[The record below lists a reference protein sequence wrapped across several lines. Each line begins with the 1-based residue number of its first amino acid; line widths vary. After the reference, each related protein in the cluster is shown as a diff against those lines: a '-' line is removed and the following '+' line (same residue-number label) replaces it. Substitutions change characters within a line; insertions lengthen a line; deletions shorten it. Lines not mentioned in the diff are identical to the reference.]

1 MQSTNMRALVI
12 AGALMALLCSPDQ
25 GTAAAARNG
34 KQQAAPPSAGQTIS
48 LKQSIMATLEGNKSL
63 RAIQENRVAVEHERD
78 RAVRGYGPR
87 VDVSGGTG
95 GSVLSDTSTRR
106 SNEESSFNTL
116 NRMSATVTQ
125 PIWDGF
131 ATRSRVRVAESTY
144 DSMTHRVFDNATT
157 LTLDTIIAHVD
168 VLRLRRLLKLAEDN
182 VTEHKRLLEL
192 ARNRAA
198 AGADTLADV
207 SKAESRLQRAYT
219 SLVEAQA
226 AMLNGQ
232 DTYTR
237 LTFNQDYNRLQP
249 VVDAPTPYASVD
261 AVMQEAKTANPK
273 LAAYLQDINAAQG
286 QRELS
291 QSAYYPNVNI
301 EAGPS
306 YQQRGDKEKT
316 WTYNFDVMGVV
327 RWNVFNSGADKA
339 ADEAASA
346 RVRQSRQ
353 TMYNFFDEL
362 KLEVQKNWTAIE
374 AAQKQYTFWTKSE
387 ELNIITLQAY
397 QEQFL
402 MGQRGLLDLL
412 DAQSELYNSS
422 TQKVTAKNNVL
433 IGHYRLLAL
442 SGVLLPRLDV
452 PTERLYAAP
461 SPSTADPGERYR

>member
-1 MQSTNMRALVI
+1 MQSTTTRALLVL
-12 AGALMALLCSPDQ
+12 GTLMALLWSPDE
-25 GTAAAARNG
+25 GMAAARNT
-34 KQQAAPPSAGQTIS
+34 KQQPTPATTQPTIS
-48 LKQSIMATLEGNKSL
+48 LKESINATLDSNRSL
-63 RAIQENRVAVEHERD
+63 RAIQENRIAVEHERD
-78 RAVRGYGPR
+78 RAMRGYGPR
-87 VDVSGGTG
+87 VDVTGSAG
-95 GSVLSDTSTRR
+95 GSVLSDTTTRATK
-106 SNEESSFNTL
+106 EEKDFNALGRVGATL
-116 NRMSATVTQ
+116 TQ

-131 ATRSRVRVAESTY
+131 ATRSRVRVAESTL
-144 DSMTHRVFDNATT
+144 DSMTFRVFDNATT
-157 LTLDTIIAHVD
+157 LTLDAIIAHVD
-168 VLRLRRLLKLAEDN
+168 ILRLRQLLQLAEKN
-182 VTEHKRLLEL
+182 VAEHKRLLEL

-207 SKAESRLQRAYT
+207 SKAESRLQRANT
-219 SLVEAQA
+219 ALVEAQA
-226 AMLNGQ
+226 ALLNGQ

-237 LTFNQDYNRLQP
+237 LTNMHDYSRLQP
-249 VVDAPTPYASVD
+249 VADAPTPYASVD
-261 AVMQEAKTANPK
+261 AVMEEAKTANPK

-286 QRELS
+286 QRELA

-301 EAGPS
+301 EAGPN

-353 TMYNFFDEL
+353 TMYNFYDEL
-362 KLEVQKNWTAIE
+362 RLEVQKNWTAIE
-374 AAQKQYTFWTKSE
+374 AAQKQYRFWTKSE

-422 TQKVTAKNNVL
+422 TQKVTARNNVL
-433 IGHYRLLAL
+433 VGHYRLLAL
-442 SGVLLPRLDV
+442 SGVLLPRLDIPV
-452 PTERLYAAP
+452 NKLYAAP
-461 SPSTADPGERYR
+461 EQAAADPRERYR

>member
-1 MQSTNMRALVI
+1 MQSNALRVLLILGALTALVW
-12 AGALMALLCSPDQ
+12 GPGEGM
-25 GTAAAARNG
+25 AAARNS
-34 KQQAAPPSAGQTIS
+34 KQQAAPASAQPTIS
-48 LKQSIMATLEGNKSL
+48 LKESINATLDSNRSL
-63 RAIQENRVAVEHERD
+63 RAIQENRVAVEYERD

-87 VDVSGGTG
+87 VDVTGGAG
-95 GSVLSDTSTRR
+95 GSVLSDTTTRN
-106 SNEESSFNTL
+106 SNEDGNFNGLGRVGATL
-116 NRMSATVTQ
+116 TQ

-131 ATRSRVRVAESTY
+131 ATRSRVRVAESTL
-144 DSMTHRVFDNATT
+144 DSMTFRVFDNATT
-157 LTLDTIIAHVD
+157 LTLDAIIAHVD
-168 VLRLRRLLKLAEDN
+168 VLRLRTLLQLAEQN

-207 SKAESRLQRAYT
+207 SKAESRLQRANT
-219 SLVEAQA
+219 ALVDAQA

-237 LTFNQDYNRLQP
+237 LTNMRDYSRLQT
-249 VVDAPTPYASVD
+249 VAEAPTPYASVD
-261 AVMQEAKTANPK
+261 AVMEEAKTANPK

-286 QRELS
+286 QRELA

-301 EAGPS
+301 EAGPN

-353 TMYNFFDEL
+353 TMYNFHDEL
-362 KLEVQKNWTAIE
+362 RLEVQKNWTAIE
-374 AAQKQYTFWTKSE
+374 AAQKQYRFWTKSE

-422 TQKVTAKNNVL
+422 TQKVTSKTNVL
-433 IGHYRLLAL
+433 VGHYRMLAL
-442 SGVLLPRLDV
+442 SGVLLPRLDIPV
-452 PTERLYAAP
+452 NKLYAAP
-461 SPSTADPGERYR
+461 EQATADPRERYR